1 MCAALI
7 GIASCG
13 GDGTTDPPPPPPP
26 PPPVAP
32 VAVGS
37 IPAQVMIAG
46 QSVTVDVSPFFSDP
60 DGGTL
65 TYTAASSDAGVVSVS
80 LTGSNLTVTAVA
92 AGTATVTVT
101 ATDPDGLTAT
111 QSAGVTVEAANQ
123 APEAVG
129 AIPPQ
134 TMTAG
139 QTVTVDVSSFFSD
152 PDGDELTYTVESS
165 DADVLTAS
173 MSGSSLTATAVAAGT
188 ATVTVTAA
196 DPDGLTAM
204 QSVEVTV
211 EAANQAPEAVG
222 AIPPQAMTA
231 GDEVTVDVSAFF
243 SDPDGDELTYT
254 AESSDAAVVAVS
266 VSGSG
271 LTVTAVAAGTATVT
285 VTAADP
291 GGLTATQSAE
301 VTVEAANQAPEAV
314 GAIPPQAMT
323 AGDEVVVDVS
333 PFFSDPDGDE
343 LTYTA
348 ESSDAAVVAVSLSGS
363 GLTVTAVAAGT
374 ATVTVTAADPGG
386 LTATQSAEVTVE
398 AANRAPEALG
408 AIPAQAMTE
417 GDEVVVD
424 VSPFFSDP
432 DGDELTYTAESSD
445 AAVVAVS
452 LSGSGLTVTAVAA
465 GTATVTVTAAD
476 PEGLT
481 ATQSAAVAVGQAN
494 QAPEAPGAI
503 PAQTMTEG
511 DAVTLDVSSFF
522 SDPEGEELTYTAES
536 SDAAVVTAGI
546 EGSSLTV
553 TAVAVGTATV
563 TVTAAD
569 PEGLTAAQSA
579 EVTVEAPNQA
589 PEAVGAIPA
598 QTMTEGDEVVVDV
611 SPFFSDPDGDEL
623 TYTAESSDAA
633 VVAVSVEGSSLTV
646 TAVAVG
652 TATVTVTAADPE
664 GLTAAQSAE
673 VTVEAANQAP
683 EAVGTI
689 PAQAMTAGGEVT
701 LDVSSFFSDP
711 DEDELTYTAES
722 SDATVLTASIE
733 GSSLTV
739 TAVSAGAATV
749 TVTAADPDG
758 LTAAQS
764 AEVTVEAANQ
774 APEAVGAIPAQAMT
788 EGDEVVVDVSPFFS
802 DPDGDELTYA
812 AESSDAA
819 VVAVSLEG
827 SSVTVTAVAE
837 GSATVTVT
845 AADPGGL
852 TATQSAEVTVEARTG
867 FRDDFDSDASL
878 DDWELYQAEADVVD
892 GILHV
897 TPAADVVGTVD
908 RVLET
913 PVTEWT
919 LRARMARNEASGI
932 ALLYWPTGHERF
944 SSWRL
949 AISTFSDGDNWWL
962 VVRDSQE
969 REWVTVTD
977 FAGNSNAIGEGAKE
991 FTDIAFSYRNQ
1002 EFALV
1007 AGDTDLIRFENTG
1020 FSLRGVPLHD
1030 FMANVTEVWLGGFD
1044 VTTLFDWAE
1053 LRGEESGADMADG
1066 ARAPRA
1072 IDLMRDAL
1080 KASAGDPI
1088 RLDRLPRARATRRD
1102 R

>member
-1 MCAALI
+1 
-7 GIASCG
+7 
-13 GDGTTDPPPPPPP
+13 
-26 PPPVAP
+26 
-32 VAVGS
+32 
-37 IPAQVMIAG
+37 MIAG
-46 QSVTVDVSPFFSDP
+46 ESVTVDVSPFFSDP

-80 LTGSNLTVTAVA
+80 LTGSNLTATAVA

-111 QSAGVTVEAANQ
+111 QTAGVTVEAANQ

-129 AIPPQ
+129 AIPPR

-188 ATVTVTAA
+188 ATATVTAA
-196 DPDGLTAM
+196 DPDGLSAT

-222 AIPPQAMTA
+222 TIPPQAMTA
-231 GDEVTVDVSAFF
+231 GDEVTVDVSSFF

-254 AESSDAAVVAVS
+254 AESSDAAVLTAS
-266 VSGSG
+266 TSGSS
-271 LTVTAVAAGTATVT
+271 LTVTAVSAGTATVT

-323 AGDEVVVDVS
+323 AGDEVTVDVT

-348 ESSDAAVVAVSLSGS
+348 ESSDAAVVAVSVSGS
-363 GLTVTAVAAGT
+363 SLSVTAVSAGT

-398 AANRAPEALG
+398 AANQAPEAVGTMPSQSL
-408 AIPAQAMTE
+408 TE
-417 GDEVVVD
+417 GDEVPVD
-424 VSPFFSDP
+424 VSSFFSDP

-445 AAVVAVS
+445 VAVVAAS
-452 LSGSGLTVTAVAA
+452 IEGSSLTVTAVAV

-494 QAPEAPGAI
+494 QAPEALGAI

-511 DAVTLDVSSFF
+511 DAVTLDVSPFF

-536 SDAAVVTAGI
+536 SNAAAVAAGM

-598 QTMTEGDEVVVDV
+598 R
-611 SPFFSDPDGDEL
+611 
-623 TYTAESSDAA
+623 
-633 VVAVSVEGSSLTV
+633 
-646 TAVAVG
+646 
-652 TATVTVTAADPE
+652 
-664 GLTAAQSAE
+664 
-673 VTVEAANQAP
+673 
-683 EAVGTI
+683 
-689 PAQAMTAGGEVT
+689 AMTAGDEVT

-711 DEDELTYTAES
+711 DGDELTYTAES

-749 TVTAADPDG
+749 TVTAADPEG

-774 APEAVGAIPAQAMT
+774 APEAVGTIPAQAMT
-788 EGDEVVVDVSPFFS
+788 EGDEVVVDVSSFFS
-802 DPDGDELTYA
+802 DPDEDELTYT

-819 VVAVSLEG
+819 AVGVSLEG
-827 SSVTVTAVAE
+827 SSLTVTAVAE

-845 AADPGGL
+845 AADPDGL

-867 FRDDFDSDASL
+867 FREDFDSDASL
-878 DDWELYQAEADVVD
+878 DDWDFYGVAAEVVD
-892 GILHV
+892 GVLHL
-897 TPAADVVGTVD
+897 TGEDAGFVGSLD

-913 PVTEWT
+913 PVTEWALGT
-919 LRARMARNEASGI
+919 RMARTAADEFTWF
-932 ALLYWPTGHERF
+932 YWVTGHDRF
-944 SSWRL
+944 TRFRL
-949 AISTFSDGDNWWL
+949 LTGTFDNGENYQL
-962 VVRDSQE
+962 SFYDEQAADYF
-969 REWVTVTD
+969 TIGP
-977 FAGNSNAIGEGAKE
+977 FHGNSDAIGEEAGE
-991 FTDIAFSYRNQ
+991 FTDITFSSQNG
-1002 EFALV
+1002 EFVLV
-1007 AGDTDLIRFENTG
+1007 AGETELFRLEISG
-1020 FSLRGVPLHD
+1020 SIGGVPFSD
-1030 FMANVTEVWLGGFD
+1030 MVGRVEEVWLAAAGD
-1044 VTTLFDWAE
+1044 ETVLFDWVDLAGTE
-1053 LRGEESGADMADG
+1053 VGGRMAD
-1066 ARAPRA
+1066 RPEAPG
-1072 IDLMRDAL
+1072 IDPLGRMKDL
-1080 KASAGDPI
+1080 DPV
-1088 RLDRLPRARATRRD
+1088 RLDIPTEAISLKKGRGL
-1102 R
+1102 

>member
-1 MCAALI
+1 M
-7 GIASCG
+7 
-13 GDGTTDPPPPPPP
+13 
-26 PPPVAP
+26 
-32 VAVGS
+32 AVGA

-46 QSVTVDVSPFFSDP
+46 ESATVDVSPFFSDP

-65 TYTAASSDAGVVSVS
+65 TYTATSSDAGVVSVS
-80 LTGSNLTVTAVA
+80 LTGSSLTATAVS

-152 PDGDELTYTVESS
+152 PDGDELTYTAESS

-173 MSGSSLTATAVAAGT
+173 MSGSRLTATAVSAGT
-188 ATVTVTAA
+188 ATVTVTAS

-204 QSVEVTV
+204 QSAEVTV
-211 EAANQAPEAVG
+211 EAANRAPEAVG
-222 AIPPQAMTA
+222 TIPPQAMTA
-231 GDEVTVDVSAFF
+231 GDEVTVDVTPFF

-254 AESSDAAVVAVS
+254 AESSDAAVLTVS
-266 VSGSG
+266 VSGSR
-271 LTVTAVAAGTATVT
+271 LTVTAVSAGTATVT

-291 GGLTATQSAE
+291 DGLTATQSAE

-323 AGDEVVVDVS
+323 AGDEVTVDVT

-363 GLTVTAVAAGT
+363 SLSVTAVSAGT

-398 AANRAPEALG
+398 AANRAPEAVG
-408 AIPAQAMTE
+408 TIPSQSLTE
-417 GDEVVVD
+417 GDVETVD
-424 VSPFFSDP
+424 VSSFFSDP

-445 AAVVAVS
+445 ATVVAVS
-452 LSGSGLTVTAVAA
+452 LSGSSLSVTAVAV

-494 QAPEAPGAI
+494 QAPEALGSI

-522 SDPEGEELTYTAES
+522 SDPEGEDLTYTAES

-569 PEGLTAAQSA
+569 PEGLTATQSA
-579 EVTVEAPNQA
+579 EVTVEAP
-589 PEAVGAIPA
+589 
-598 QTMTEGDEVVVDV
+598 
-611 SPFFSDPDGDEL
+611 
-623 TYTAESSDAA
+623 
-633 VVAVSVEGSSLTV
+633 
-646 TAVAVG
+646 
-652 TATVTVTAADPE
+652 
-664 GLTAAQSAE
+664 
-673 VTVEAANQAP
+673 
-683 EAVGTI
+683 
-689 PAQAMTAGGEVT
+689 
-701 LDVSSFFSDP
+701 
-711 DEDELTYTAES
+711 
-722 SDATVLTASIE
+722 
-733 GSSLTV
+733 
-739 TAVSAGAATV
+739 
-749 TVTAADPDG
+749 
-758 LTAAQS
+758 
-764 AEVTVEAANQ
+764 NQ

-802 DPDGDELTYA
+802 DPDGDELTYTA
-812 AESSDAA
+812 ESSDATVLTASIEGSSLTVTAVSAATATVTVTAADPDGLTAAQSAEVTVEAANRAPEAVGAIPAQAMTEGDEVVVDVSPFFGDPDGDELTYTAESSDAA
-819 VVAVSLEG
+819 VVAASIEG
-827 SSVTVTAVAE
+827 SSLTVTAVAE

-845 AADPGGL
+845 AADPDGL

-878 DDWELYQAEADVVD
+878 DDWEISNADAEIEDGLFRLTNTTDDRLGIADREVD
-892 GILHV
+892 PILTDWTIRV
-897 TPAADVVGTVD
+897 RMGRAADEGTV
-908 RVLET
+908 RAYWF
-913 PVTEWT
+913 TEDDDFPAYGVSLGPAGGEHNFRFLQFDATVAEPRWFFFGS
-919 LRARMARNEASGI
+919 LSGD
-932 ALLYWPTGHERF
+932 
-944 SSWRL
+944 
-949 AISTFSDGDNWWL
+949 SDA
-962 VVRDSQE
+962 VRD
-969 REWVTVTD
+969 
-977 FAGNSNAIGEGAKE
+977 APGE
-991 FTDIAFSYRNQ
+991 FTDITIGRDGEEVF
-1002 EFALV
+1002 LM
-1007 AGDTDLIRFENTG
+1007 AGDTELWRITPAGDLTPN
-1020 FSLRGVPLHD
+1020 SLRRVSD
-1030 FMANVTEVWLGGFD
+1030 IWLAGRRRRRRH
-1044 VTTLFDWAE
+1044 T
-1053 LRGEESGADMADG
+1053 
-1066 ARAPRA
+1066 
-1072 IDLMRDAL
+1072 AL
-1080 KASAGDPI
+1080 
-1088 RLDRLPRARATRRD
+1088 RLDRRD
-1102 R
+1102 RYGEQRGRGGSRP